1 MSGIFSFVRF
11 YTKREWVLTATVLA
25 LTIAQVW
32 LDLELP
38 RYMAAITDVI
48 TAHGTTQEVT
58 DKALAMALC
67 AVGSL
72 LVGLLISIIVGYISA
87 SVAKR
92 IRAAEFL
99 HIQKFSFAEVDRLS
113 SYSLVTRSTNDVKQV
128 QDFIG
133 TSLHALIRAPVI
145 SVWAVLRIS
154 SGNLTWTAVTFTA
167 ILLMVVLVITVMHL
181 TAPRY
186 KIIQRMKDAVN
197 AITSETVVGQR
208 VIRAYNAEGYQEE
221 RFDETNGELI
231 RNNLRVNHIMALN
244 VPFNGLIRNCLTMSI
259 YWLGAFIIAGTSS
272 EADRLVL
279 FSDMIVFATYATMAL
294 NGFRTLVQIFNVF
307 PRAKVSMDRIWEVL
321 NTEPSVVGGDVTEGK
336 ERGTLS
342 FRNVSFRYPTS
353 VSDVLGSI
361 SFDVAGGETV
371 AIIGATGSGKST
383 IANLVPR
390 FYDTTGGSILVDGV
404 DVREYS
410 LDALRGRIGYVSQK
424 AKVLRGT
431 VRDNVNYGA
440 GAEGRTDDQIWEALE
455 VACIDDYVRHAGG
468 LDVPLSEDGKNLSGG
483 QKQRISIARAVCKNP
498 EIYVFDDCFSALDFR
513 TDREVRTRL
522 RKASGGATSIIITQ
536 RVGTARGADRIVV
549 IDGGTVVGQ
558 GTHRELLDSCPIY
571 REIAESQRT
580 GDEI

>member
-11 YTKREWVLTATVLA
+11 YTKREWVLTAAVLA

-99 HIQKFSFAEVDRLS
+99 HVQKFSFAEVDRLS
-113 SYSLVTRSTNDVKQV
+113 SYSLITRSTNDVKQV

-145 SVWAVLRIS
+145 SVWALLRIS
-154 SGNLTWTAVTFTA
+154 AGNLTWTAVTFTA
-167 ILLMVVLVITVMHL
+167 ILLMVMLVITVMRL

-231 RNNLRVNHIMALN
+231 RNNLRVNHVMALN

-272 EADRLVL
+272 EPDRLTL

-321 NTEPSVVGGDVTEGK
+321 NTEPSVVGGDVTEGR

-353 VSDVLGSI
+353 VSDVLGSV
-361 SFDVAGGETV
+361 SFDVGSGETV

-390 FYDTTGGSILVDGV
+390 FYDTTGGSVLVDGV

-440 GAEGRTDDQIWEALE
+440 GAEGRTDGQIWEALE

-522 RKASGGATSIIITQ
+522 RKVSGGATSIIITQ